1 MQGAS
6 TPLLDPGPQERRR
19 AREAVLR
26 WSDRHLLE
34 LNDRKPYARRDITGA
49 GILKLPIQEEGR
61 GDIEELMGLNFEAKG
76 LRGQANFFSH

>member
-1 MQGAS
+1 M
-6 TPLLDPGPQERRR
+6 
-19 AREAVLR
+19 LR

-49 GILKLPIQEEGR
+49 GVLKLPIQEEGR

-76 LRGQANFFSH
+76 VRIKTNLFSYTRVLRCQRG